1 MGNAFLCS
9 NANSYF
15 KDIKLNIC
23 SGNQNSIC
31 LAEQILNKE
40 DNSNSNKKHIKP
52 IMELRKYFNNND
64 QDVSN
69 NLKKKEKGKKVK
81 KKRRQ
86 SMFNGSTDK
95 KKYELMLKR
104 LLEQKKIKRIGPK
117 RRETIRNG
125 EKIKITVNELLLK
138 NLNDIKN
145 NKIKNEYLFNN
156 YEEDLLI
163 KNINNLKYRNSAT
176 IEKKSIITNKINN
189 KLKNDNYY
197 FHYRN
202 TINEIINEGSGF
214 SNLCKKQTE
223 QSNSPQNKRSKAN

>member
-15 KDIKLNIC
+15 KDIKINIC

-64 QDVSN
+64 QDISN

-104 LLEQKKIKRIGPK
+104 LLEQKKVKRNGPK
-117 RRETIRNG
+117 RRDTIRKEDDKIKSLINEILTENKNEIKNSTNSTDNSKSLNINNSTLIIKNQNDRQKLRFSATIDRNG
-125 EKIKITVNELLLK
+125 ESNNVNKKVVK
-138 NLNDIKN
+138 NLVNQNFKN
-145 NKIKNEYLFNN
+145 V
-156 YEEDLLI
+156 
-163 KNINNLKYRNSAT
+163 
-176 IEKKSIITNKINN
+176 
-189 KLKNDNYY
+189 
-197 FHYRN
+197 N
-202 TINEIINEGSGF
+202 TLNEIIHEGNGSSG
-214 SNLCKKQTE
+214 LGKKET
-223 QSNSPQNKRSKAN
+223 NKK